1 MSDFERRQIEAMLQ
15 EIHDNNAER
24 TYVELFAGLS
34 PLSAI
39 LPREE
44 WKPLLIVEKDRFSN
58 KIREALH
65 PSTKEASL
73 IEDINDVDKLPQCD
87 LLLAGFPCQPYS
99 AAGRKRGLSD
109 PRALIR
115 KTLDLIE
122 REPPRALILENVRGI
137 LGPQG
142 RETLAM
148 IKETLTR
155 IYGSFQIVESC
166 ASDFGP
172 MRRPRVF
179 IVAGEGEWVRPEIEA
194 QPYHRG
200 SFKPLGMADDR
211 LLPCYIGERTL
222 EALKAHKAKHAAKGN
237 GFGYQAINA
246 ESASIPTISARY
258 WKDGSEALLFE
269 DEYTARRLHPIE
281 LARLFG
287 WPSPESTPIWD
298 PAQGG
303 VSFTRLSKALG
314 NSIHLGQLAW
324 VVKGFQA

>member
-99 AAGRKRGLSD
+99 AAGRKRG
-109 PRALIR
+109 PFRCVHQ
-115 KTLDLIE
+115 KGPTLDLIE

-155 IYGSFQIVESC
+155 IYGSFQIAES
-166 ASDFGP
+166 P
-172 MRRPRVF
+172 
-179 IVAGEGEWVRPEIEA
+179 
-194 QPYHRG
+194 
-200 SFKPLGMADDR
+200 
-211 LLPCYIGERTL
+211 LLPL
-222 EALKAHKAKHAAKGN
+222 VQKHD
-237 GFGYQAINA
+237 F
-246 ESASIPTISARY
+246 
-258 WKDGSEALLFE
+258 
-269 DEYTARRLHPIE
+269 
-281 LARLFG
+281 
-287 WPSPESTPIWD
+287 
-298 PAQGG
+298 
-303 VSFTRLSKALG
+303 
-314 NSIHLGQLAW
+314 
-324 VVKGFQA
+324 